1 MSSAHPSAIKTEGR
15 LAGIAAHAAL
25 DRRSMLDGAR
35 RRLAPVVART
45 LNVTY
50 WKQVLLLGA
59 SYWLGGELGTLVGSG
74 YGGISPLSPPA
85 GIALFAF
92 LAAGRRL
99 WPGIVLGS
107 LLLAFTGGAA
117 WGVSLTTAFG
127 HLFEAMLG
135 VYLLR
140 LPRID
145 FKFGMRRVSDVL
157 SLTGLAAVGATL
169 IASMCGAFAMAYA
182 ELAPWSDVR
191 MIWFTWWLGDA
202 VGIIVVT
209 PLLLVWRRRRQVKFS
224 ARQLTEL
231 GLLLGAVTITA
242 WLNFYLIDEHQL
254 NIPLMLYLMLP
265 FAILTAARFR
275 QHGATLVSMLV
286 CVVMLWGTQH
296 GYGAFEPYAGLD
308 RLLLSIFYIAVTAF
322 TALSVAALFA
332 ERLHT
337 EKALLASREQYR
349 TLVGTMNQG
358 LGVQDK
364 NGVVTYV
371 NDRFCEIV
379 GYGRDE
385 IVGRPVTAHIGEI
398 NQALWLEL
406 VSARRFGK
414 TEPYELEVRRKDGR
428 RVCLQ
433 ASPQLIFDE
442 DGAPGGSFAVY
453 TDITQRKRIETTLS
467 GRREVL
473 ERLATGAPLAEVL
486 ATLAETAEDARS
498 DMRCS
503 IMIVEDGRLRIGAA
517 PSLPAFYVDTLLDID
532 IGGDRGAD
540 ATAARTGMRMIVDDM
555 LTHPYWY
562 AFRGL
567 ARRAGVR
574 SCWSEPIVSS
584 RGEILGAFTMYHADA
599 RRPEQS
605 DLLFLAATARV
616 AAVAIEQRRKEEAL
630 KQSEE
635 RFRQLAEH
643 IRDVF
648 WMTDADGTWRYISP
662 AYARVWGRSLQS
674 LYDDPDSWIEAIHPD
689 DRKSIGHSFF
699 ARVPQCDSV
708 QEYRVVLPDGSI
720 RWIRDRAFAIRNE
733 AGEVYRVAG
742 IAEDVTEDKLARQQ
756 AREHQDEIAHMA
768 RLSSVGEMA
777 SSLAH
782 ELNQPL
788 GAVTNYCKAGL
799 RLLRSGASESQR
811 IGEALEKASIQAQRA
826 GDIIHHIRDF
836 VRKDPRRRACIQLN
850 DVVREAVRLTEA
862 DIRQKRCAV
871 RLKLLEPLPPVIGD
885 RIQLEQVILNL
896 LRNGTEAMMD
906 VNSHLRELVVRS
918 RVDDERTVRVSVQDS
933 GAGLDEEA
941 LRRIFDPFYTT
952 KNDGMGMGLPIS
964 RSIIEAHAGH
974 LWAEPRMPPASGA
987 IFHFSLPISR
997 ECMT

>member
-1 MSSAHPSAIKTEGR
+1 MSSAHHSGIKTEGR
-15 LAGIAAHAAL
+15 LDGIAAHAAL
-25 DRRSMLDGAR
+25 DRRSMLDGVS
-35 RRLAPVVART
+35 RRLAPLVAHT

-50 WKQVLLLGA
+50 WKQVLLLGL

-74 YGGISPLSPPA
+74 YGGISPLWPPA

-92 LAAGRRL
+92 LVAGRRL

-107 LLLAFTGGAA
+107 LLLGFSGRAA
-117 WGVSLTTAFG
+117 WGVSLVTGIG

-145 FKFGMRRVSDVL
+145 FKFGMQRVTDVL
-157 SLTGLAAVGATL
+157 LLTGLAVGAAL
-169 IASMCGAFAMAYA
+169 IASMCGAFAMAIA

-191 MIWFTWWLGDA
+191 MIWLTWWLGDA

-209 PLLLVWRRRRQVKFS
+209 PLLLVWRPKRQVKFG

-231 GLLLGAVTITA
+231 GALLGAVMITG

-265 FAILTAARFR
+265 FTILTAARFR

-286 CVVMLWGTQH
+286 CVVMLWGTRH

-308 RLLLSIFYIAVTAF
+308 RLLLSIFYIAMTAF

-337 EKALLASREQYR
+337 EKALFASREQYR

-364 NGVVTYV
+364 HGLVTYV

-379 GYGRDE
+379 GYGREE
-385 IVGRPVTAHIGEI
+385 IVGKPVTAHIGDI

-406 VSARRFGK
+406 ISARRFGK

-428 RVCLQ
+428 RVYLQ

-442 DGAPGGSFAVY
+442 DGAPAGSFAVY

-503 IMIVEDGRLRIGAA
+503 VMIVEAGRLRIGAA
-517 PSLPAFYVDTLLDID
+517 PSLPDFYVDALHDID
-532 IGGDRGAD
+532 IGGGRGAD
-540 ATAARTGMRMIVDDM
+540 ATAARTGMRMIVDDV

-562 AFRGL
+562 AYRGL

-584 RGEILGAFTMYHADA
+584 
-599 RRPEQS
+599 
-605 DLLFLAATARV
+605 
-616 AAVAIEQRRKEEAL
+616 
-630 KQSEE
+630 
-635 RFRQLAEH
+635 
-643 IRDVF
+643 
-648 WMTDADGTWRYISP
+648 
-662 AYARVWGRSLQS
+662 
-674 LYDDPDSWIEAIHPD
+674 
-689 DRKSIGHSFF
+689 
-699 ARVPQCDSV
+699 
-708 QEYRVVLPDGSI
+708 
-720 RWIRDRAFAIRNE
+720 
-733 AGEVYRVAG
+733 
-742 IAEDVTEDKLARQQ
+742 
-756 AREHQDEIAHMA
+756 
-768 RLSSVGEMA
+768 
-777 SSLAH
+777 
-782 ELNQPL
+782 
-788 GAVTNYCKAGL
+788 
-799 RLLRSGASESQR
+799 
-811 IGEALEKASIQAQRA
+811 
-826 GDIIHHIRDF
+826 
-836 VRKDPRRRACIQLN
+836 
-850 DVVREAVRLTEA
+850 
-862 DIRQKRCAV
+862 
-871 RLKLLEPLPPVIGD
+871 
-885 RIQLEQVILNL
+885 
-896 LRNGTEAMMD
+896 
-906 VNSHLRELVVRS
+906 
-918 RVDDERTVRVSVQDS
+918 
-933 GAGLDEEA
+933 
-941 LRRIFDPFYTT
+941 
-952 KNDGMGMGLPIS
+952 
-964 RSIIEAHAGH
+964 
-974 LWAEPRMPPASGA
+974 
-987 IFHFSLPISR
+987 
-997 ECMT
+997 

>member
-1 MSSAHPSAIKTEGR
+1 MSN
-15 LAGIAAHAAL
+15 
-25 DRRSMLDGAR
+25 AR
-35 RRLAPVVART
+35 RRIRLGIVRA
-45 LNVTY
+45 LSLTY
-50 WKQVLLLGA
+50 WKQLLALAVG
-59 SYWLGGELGTLVGSG
+59 YWLGGELGLLVGSG
-74 YGGISPLSPPA
+74 YDGVSPLWPPA

-92 LAAGRRL
+92 LVVGRRL
-99 WPGIVLGS
+99 WPGVVLGAV
-107 LLLAFTGGAA
+107 LLAYTGGTGWGMSLVIAA
-117 WGVSLTTAFG
+117 ASMV
-127 HLFEAMLG
+127 EAMLA

-140 LPRID
+140 QPRTD
-145 FKFGMRRVSDVL
+145 FKFGMQRVKDVL
-157 SLTGLAAVGATL
+157 LLTGCAAIGAATMG
-169 IASMCGAFAMAYA
+169 SMFGAFTMALLD
-182 ELAPWSDVR
+182 LASWADVR
-191 MIWFTWWLGDA
+191 VIWFTWWLGDA
-202 VGIIVVT
+202 VGIIVIT
-209 PLLLVWRRRRQVKFS
+209 PLLLVWRRWRQVRPN

-231 GLLLGAVTITA
+231 ALLLSAVAVTA
-242 WLNFYLIDEHQL
+242 WLNFYLIAEHQL
-254 NIPLMLYLMLP
+254 NIPLVFYLMLP

-275 QHGATLVSMLV
+275 QHGATLVAMLV

-296 GYGAFEPYAGLD
+296 GYGAFEPYSGLD
-308 RLLLSIFYIAVTAF
+308 RLLLSIFYIAMTAF
-322 TALSVAALFA
+322 TALCVAALFA
-332 ERLHT
+332 ERWHT
-337 EKALLASREQYR
+337 EKALFASREQYR
-349 TLVGTMNQG
+349 TLVGTMNEG

-379 GYGRDE
+379 GYGREE
-385 IVGRPVTAHIGEI
+385 IVGKPVTAHIGEI

-428 RVCLQ
+428 RIYLQ
-433 ASPQLIFDE
+433 VSPQLIFDE
-442 DGAPGGSFAVY
+442 DGEPAGSFAVY

-486 ATLAETAEDARS
+486 TTLAETAEDARP

-503 IMIVEDGRLRIGAA
+503 VMIVEDGRLRIGAA
-517 PSLPAFYVDTLLDID
+517 PSLPGYYVDALH
-532 IGGDRGAD
+532 GVEVGSGHGA
-540 ATAARTGMRMIVDDM
+540 AAAAVCTGMRVIVEDV

-562 AFRGL
+562 AYRGL

-574 SCWSEPIVSS
+574 SCWSEPIISS
-584 RGEILGAFTMYHADA
+584 RGEILGAFTMYHREP

-605 DLLFLAATARV
+605 DLLFMAATVRV

-630 KQSEE
+630 RQSEE

-689 DRKSIGHSFF
+689 DRKRIGHNFF
-699 ARVPQCDSV
+699 TKVPQGDSE

-742 IAEDVTEDKLARQQ
+742 IAEDVTEDKLATQQ
-756 AREHQDEIAHMA
+756 TREHQDELAHMA

-799 RLLRSGASESQR
+799 RLLRGGGERER
-811 IGEALEKASIQAQRA
+811 IAEALEKASTQAQRA

-836 VRKDPRRRACIQLN
+836 VRKDTRRRAYVELN
-850 DVVREAVRLTEA
+850 DIVREAVRLTEA
-862 DIRQKRCAV
+862 DIRKKRCSI
-871 RLKLLEPLPPVIGD
+871 RLKLSERLPRVIGD

-896 LRNGTEAMMD
+896 LRNGTEAMVD
-906 VNSHLRELVVRS
+906 CNAQKRELVVFS
-918 RVDDERTVRVSVQDS
+918 RVLDGRMVRISVRDC
-933 GAGLDEEA
+933 GAGLDDETMK
-941 LRRIFDPFYTT
+941 RIFDPFYTT
-952 KNDGMGMGLPIS
+952 KSDGMGMGLPIS

-974 LWAEPRMPPASGA
+974 LWAEQRVPPGSGA
-987 IFHFSLPISR
+987 TFHFTLPISR
-997 ECMT
+997 GCEA